1 MFKFLKPREKSSME
15 KWAEKEIRLAC
26 EKEGEYG
33 RACYKSAMKAYKSLL
48 NDDHSGFS
56 IHLTK
61 NILNRLINVQPL
73 TPIED
78 VPEVWNDIS
87 PWKSDEG
94 MVEKYQCRRMS
105 SLFKEVYDDGAVV
118 YDDIDRVS
126 CIDINNPSVSWH
138 NGLGNKIVNELF
150 SIEMPYYPAT
160 SPYKLYMEDFLVD
173 PNNGDFDTKG
183 FFYLI
188 KPDGERVEINKFYKE
203 QDEGWAEIGVE
214 EYNDR
219 KKKSE
224 LRRLNDVN
232 F

>member
-1 MFKFLKPREKSSME
+1 MFKFLKPREKSGME
-15 KWAEKEIRLAC
+15 KWAEEEIRLAC
-26 EKEGEYG
+26 KKADDYG
-33 RACYKSAMKAYKSLL
+33 SACYKSAMRAYKSLL

-78 VPEVWNDIS
+78 VPEIWDDIS

-118 YDDIDRVS
+118 YDDINRVS

-150 SIEMPYYPAT
+150 PIEMPYYSAN

-188 KPDGERVEINKFYKE
+188 KPDGERVEINMFYKE

-219 KKKSE
+219 KIKSE
-224 LRRLNDVN
+224 ARRLNDAN

>member
-33 RACYKSAMKAYKSLL
+33 RACYKSAMRAYKSLL

-150 SIEMPYYPAT
+150 PIKMPYYPAT

>member
-15 KWAEKEIRLAC
+15 KWAEEEIRLAC

-33 RACYKSAMKAYKSLL
+33 RACYKSAMRAYKSLL

-78 VPEVWNDIS
+78 APEVWNDIS

-94 MVEKYQCRRMS
+94 IVEKYQCRRMS

-138 NGLGNKIVNELF
+138 NGLGNKMVNE
-150 SIEMPYYPAT
+150 
-160 SPYKLYMEDFLVD
+160 
-173 PNNGDFDTKG
+173 
-183 FFYLI
+183 
-188 KPDGERVEINKFYKE
+188 
-203 QDEGWAEIGVE
+203 
-214 EYNDR
+214 
-219 KKKSE
+219 
-224 LRRLNDVN
+224 
-232 F
+232 

>member
-33 RACYKSAMKAYKSLL
+33 RACYKSAMRAYKSLL

>member
-33 RACYKSAMKAYKSLL
+33 RACYKSAMRAYKSLL

-94 MVEKYQCRRMS
+94 MVGKYQCRRMS
-105 SLFKEVYDDGAVV
+105 SLFKEVYDDGTVV

-138 NGLGNKIVNELF
+138 NSLGNKIVNELF
-150 SIEMPYYPAT
+150 PIEIPYYPAT
-160 SPYKLYMEDFLVD
+160 SSYKLYMEDFLVD

>member
-26 EKEGEYG
+26 KKEGEYG

-94 MVEKYQCRRMS
+94 IVEKYQCRRMS
-105 SLFKEVYDDGAVV
+105 SLFKEV
-118 YDDIDRVS
+118 
-126 CIDINNPSVSWH
+126 
-138 NGLGNKIVNELF
+138 
-150 SIEMPYYPAT
+150 
-160 SPYKLYMEDFLVD
+160 
-173 PNNGDFDTKG
+173 
-183 FFYLI
+183 
-188 KPDGERVEINKFYKE
+188 
-203 QDEGWAEIGVE
+203 
-214 EYNDR
+214 
-219 KKKSE
+219 
-224 LRRLNDVN
+224 
-232 F
+232 